1 MQAKVPRED
10 WRSDEIAFAVVMQ
23 KVSQGPNSTENADN
37 ADETEIV
44 QVAYFLSFASGMK
57 EIREGLAERG
67 IRTATAH

>member
-23 KVSQGPNSTENADN
+23 KASQGPNSTENADN

-44 QVAYFLSFASGMK
+44 QAAYL
-57 EIREGLAERG
+57 L
-67 IRTATAH
+67 